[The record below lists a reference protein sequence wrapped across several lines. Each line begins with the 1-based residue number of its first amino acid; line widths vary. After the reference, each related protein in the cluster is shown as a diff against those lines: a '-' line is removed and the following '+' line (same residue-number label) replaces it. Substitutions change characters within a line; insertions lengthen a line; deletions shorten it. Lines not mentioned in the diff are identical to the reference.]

1 MRAGTLLTTGV
12 KGCAIVSSFA
22 AVGDCMKPYSEQVGR
37 VYTEDDW
44 LPQTEK
50 DCEEAEKNE
59 K

>member
-1 MRAGTLLTTGV
+1 MTTGV

-22 AVGDCMKPYSEQVGR
+22 AVGDCMKPYNEQVGR